1 VQKERLD
8 VQSVGSIQFVVRFRG
23 GDFERWKAAFD
34 AHEPQRVKHGAVGH
48 WVARSVDDPSEFIGV
63 IEFTSRGGAHAYAED
78 PDRMDVQR
86 ALMVEGGPHEKTWT
100 EGITEVV
107 ANVEYGG

>member
-1 VQKERLD
+1 M
-8 VQSVGSIQFVVRFRG
+8 QSEGSIQFVIRFRG
-23 GDFERWKAAFD
+23 GDFDTWKAAFD

-48 WVARSVDDPSEFIGV
+48 WVARSVDDPNEFIGV
-63 IEFTSRGGAHAYAED
+63 VEFASRGGARAYALD

-86 ALMVEGGPHEKTWT
+86 ALRMEGGPHQRSWD

-107 ANVEYGG
+107 ARAEYTG

>member
-1 VQKERLD
+1 M
-8 VQSVGSIQFVVRFRG
+8 QSVGSIQFVVRFRG
-23 GDFERWKAAFD
+23 GDFEGWKAAFD

-48 WVARSVDDPSEFIGV
+48 WVARSIDDPNAFIAVVEFA
-63 IEFTSRGGAHAYAED
+63 SRGGAHAYAED

-86 ALMVEGGPHEKTWT
+86 ALLAEGGPHQKTWD

-107 ANVEYGG
+107 LRAEYRG

>member
-1 VQKERLD
+1 M
-8 VQSVGSIQFVVRFRG
+8 QSVGSIQFVVRFRG

-86 ALMVEGGPHEKTWT
+86 ALMVEGGPHQKTWT